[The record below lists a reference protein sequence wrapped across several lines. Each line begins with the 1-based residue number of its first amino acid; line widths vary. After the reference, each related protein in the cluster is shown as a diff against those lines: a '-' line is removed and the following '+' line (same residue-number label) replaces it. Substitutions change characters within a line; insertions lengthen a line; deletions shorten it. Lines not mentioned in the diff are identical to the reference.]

1 MSFSKFF
8 LEMVRDVSHCH
19 KIPFETQKLHYQ
31 EKCSENLGQVRSSPS
46 KFSSR
51 HIDCKGYPIRRCT
64 SRGHLLTPK
73 MSLCLINIKSYMEPH
88 PTTNRQSCFKH
99 QILTKPNKNYKIF
112 QSSQKKGTHEVS
124 GHFDTIWPNFNPP
137 TTERELPTA
146 TMSNT
151 SNLRSESMDGVKI
164 PPKGSMSNF
173 KSNRHRL
180 TLHRL
185 SNGEIKPP
193 GGENL

>member
-1 MSFSKFF
+1 
-8 LEMVRDVSHCH
+8 
-19 KIPFETQKLHYQ
+19 
-31 EKCSENLGQVRSSPS
+31 
-46 KFSSR
+46 
-51 HIDCKGYPIRRCT
+51 
-64 SRGHLLTPK
+64 
-73 MSLCLINIKSYMEPH
+73 MEPH

-99 QILTKPNKNYKIF
+99 QILTEPNKNCKIF

-124 GHFDTIWPNFNPP
+124 GHFDTIWPNFNPS
-137 TTERELPTA
+137 TAERELLTA

-151 SNLRSESMDGVKI
+151 SNLRLESMDSLKI

-180 TLHRL
+180 TLHQL
-185 SNGEIKPP
+185 SNGEIKSF

>member
-1 MSFSKFF
+1 
-8 LEMVRDVSHCH
+8 
-19 KIPFETQKLHYQ
+19 
-31 EKCSENLGQVRSSPS
+31 
-46 KFSSR
+46 
-51 HIDCKGYPIRRCT
+51 
-64 SRGHLLTPK
+64 

-112 QSSQKKGTHEVS
+112 PSSQKKGTHKVS
-124 GHFDTIWPNFNPP
+124 GHFDTNFNPP
-137 TTERELPTA
+137 IAEPELSTA
-146 TMSNT
+146 TVLKI
-151 SNLRSESMDGVKI
+151 SNLRSEPMDGLKI

-173 KSNRHRL
+173 KSNRHHL
-180 TLHRL
+180 ILHQL